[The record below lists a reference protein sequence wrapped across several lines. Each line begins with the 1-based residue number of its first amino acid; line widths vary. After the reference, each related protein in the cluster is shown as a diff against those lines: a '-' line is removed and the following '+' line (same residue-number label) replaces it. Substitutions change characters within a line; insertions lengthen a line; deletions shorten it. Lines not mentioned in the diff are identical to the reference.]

1 MTECI
6 WRRGL
11 SKCIKTVFTRL
22 KQKVPKIATFLT
34 EIDGWFVLS
43 WFAGTFSF
51 IIILNSDLDAFIVFV
66 LAGIDMFFF
75 HRRVF
80 IIEMFFYT
88 DAIVNE
94 ACRATN
100 VLLSAAVGLYLIVFS
115 NIIIG
120 FFFSYKLWVL
130 VPLTRSNF
138 NLTWLEPDLNSSGAS
153 GT

>member
-1 MTECI
+1 
-6 WRRGL
+6 
-11 SKCIKTVFTRL
+11 
-22 KQKVPKIATFLT
+22 
-34 EIDGWFVLS
+34 
-43 WFAGTFSF
+43 
-51 IIILNSDLDAFIVFV
+51 
-66 LAGIDMFFF
+66 
-75 HRRVF
+75 
-80 IIEMFFYT
+80 MFFYT

-130 VPLTRSNF
+130 VLLTRSNF
-138 NLTWLEPDLNSSGAS
+138 NLAWLEPDLNSSGAS

>member
-1 MTECI
+1 MSLWKGSLKMHKNSLYKTTTKGPEI
-6 WRRGL
+6 RYIPHGNWRL
-11 SKCIKTVFTRL
+11 V
-22 KQKVPKIATFLT
+22 
-34 EIDGWFVLS
+34 VLS
-43 WFAGTFSF
+43 WFARTFSF
-51 IIILNSDLDAFIVFV
+51 IINLNSDLDAFIVFV

-75 HRRVF
+75 FHRRVF
-80 IIEMFFYT
+80 II

-94 ACRATN
+94 ACRAAN

-115 NIIIG
+115 NIIID

-130 VPLTRSNF
+130 VLLTRSNF

>member
-1 MTECI
+1 
-6 WRRGL
+6 
-11 SKCIKTVFTRL
+11 
-22 KQKVPKIATFLT
+22 
-34 EIDGWFVLS
+34 
-43 WFAGTFSF
+43 
-51 IIILNSDLDAFIVFV
+51 
-66 LAGIDMFFF
+66 MFFF

-120 FFFSYKLWVL
+120 FFFSYKL
-130 VPLTRSNF
+130 
-138 NLTWLEPDLNSSGAS
+138 
-153 GT
+153 

>member
-1 MTECI
+1 MHKNSLYKTKTKGPEI
-6 WRRGL
+6 RYIAHGNWRL
-11 SKCIKTVFTRL
+11 VC
-22 KQKVPKIATFLT
+22 TFLIC
-34 EIDGWFVLS
+34 ED
-43 WFAGTFSF
+43 
-51 IIILNSDLDAFIVFV
+51 VFV
-66 LAGIDMFFF
+66 HNKLEFRPRCLYSLCSGRNRYVFFF

-80 IIEMFFYT
+80 II

-115 NIIIG
+115 NIIID

-130 VPLTRSNF
+130 VLLTRSNF
-138 NLTWLEPDLNSSGAS
+138 NLTWLEPDLNSSGAL

>member
-1 MTECI
+1 
-6 WRRGL
+6 
-11 SKCIKTVFTRL
+11 
-22 KQKVPKIATFLT
+22 
-34 EIDGWFVLS
+34 
-43 WFAGTFSF
+43 
-51 IIILNSDLDAFIVFV
+51 
-66 LAGIDMFFF
+66 
-75 HRRVF
+75 
-80 IIEMFFYT
+80 MFFYT

-130 VPLTRSNF
+130 VLLTRINF
-138 NLTWLEPDLNSSGAS
+138 NLACLEPDLNSSGAS